1 MNRQIEDA
9 QRMFDRMPERG
20 FVTWNAIISRSCAD
34 IGSLRIGRAIHGYT
48 VRVGF
53 ELLVNVST
61 TLVDMYMKCGLI
73 RIARLVFDRMQVKN
87 VVSWNSMIDGY
98 AQYGYTGEAMTLF

>member
-1 MNRQIEDA
+1 MTAAMNRQIEDA
-9 QRMFDRMPERG
+9 QRMFDRMPERDL
-20 FVTWNAIISRSCAD
+20 VTWNAIIS
-34 IGSLRIGRAIHGYT
+34 RAIHGYT

-53 ELLVNVST
+53 ELLVNVTT

-98 AQYGYTGEAMTLF
+98 AQYGYTSEAMTLF